1 MSSLVAHTVTSVTV
15 KEINSC
21 RYFYIY
27 VPFPYRMHFVS
38 FLAIRARILPMS
50 QIVCTMSSG
59 VETVELYI
67 DEVDSGED
75 TSMFTAVLT
84 DEDGPIQTEYFET
97 DSDIESFDLIVM
109 AMQTIQNSKN

>member
-1 MSSLVAHTVTSVTV
+1 
-15 KEINSC
+15 
-21 RYFYIY
+21 
-27 VPFPYRMHFVS
+27 MHFVS

-84 DEDGPIQTEYFET
+84 DEDGPIDIEYFET
-97 DSDIESFDLIVM
+97 DSDIGSFQLILM